1 MRIGLYVAK
10 APPISGI
17 YKTDCREAALRNPSF
32 VNKKE
37 YQSPQAATNKREDLS
52 RVDTLHITRVS
63 DALAGVKDRKGG
75 LYVKNGELQYDAK
88 VYPVKNMVSSE
99 MTSTHTTEAFHKKL
113 HSPHYAGL

>member
-1 MRIGLYVAK
+1 MRIGLYAAK

-88 VYPVKNMVSSE
+88 VHPVKNMVSSE
-99 MTSTHTTEAFHKKL
+99 MTSTHTTEALHQKL

>member
-1 MRIGLYVAK
+1 MRIGLYAAK

-17 YKTDCREAALRNPSF
+17 YKTDCREAAIRNPSF

-52 RVDTLHITRVS
+52 RVDTLYTVNVA
-63 DALAGVKDRKGG
+63 DALTGVKDRKGG
-75 LYVKNGELQYDAK
+75 LYVKNGELQCDAK

-99 MTSTHTTEAFHKKL
+99 TTSTHTTEAIHRKTL
-113 HSPHYAGL
+113 